1 MSVQSDLN
9 SYPYQYILYY
19 CNSPAGQNDPTVYQV
34 DCSDVAVL
42 SYDMSGDIQIDS
54 WLLGSYSAPSNATLL
69 SYSLLD
75 VLSFY
80 HSFYEIPVE
89 IADDQHHKISSTD
102 LAACR
107 VDSSMIG
114 YVVLNTTLG
123 KQQYLNSSL
132 NWVSMW

>member
-1 MSVQSDLN
+1 MSLQSDLN

-34 DCSDVAVL
+34 DCSDVVVL
-42 SYDMSGDIQIDS
+42 SYDMSSNIQIDS
-54 WLLGSYSAPSNATLL
+54 WLIGSYSQPSIGTLL
-69 SYSLLD
+69 SYTLLD

-80 HSFYEIPVE
+80 HSFYEEPQE
-89 IADDQHHKISSTD
+89 IANDQHYKISSAA

-114 YVVLNTTLG
+114 YVVLNTTIQ

-132 NWVSMW
+132 IWTSMW

>member
-1 MSVQSDLN
+1 MSSQSDLN

-19 CNSPAGQNDPTVYQV
+19 CNSPAGQNDSTVYQT

-54 WLLGSYSAPSNATLL
+54 WLLGSYSAPLNSTLL
-69 SYSLLD
+69 SYTLLD
-75 VLSFY
+75 VLTFY
-80 HSFYEIPVE
+80 HGFYEEPVE
-89 IADDQHHKISSTD
+89 IANNQHYKITSTD

-114 YVVLNTTLG
+114 YVVYNSTIQ
-123 KQQYLNSSL
+123 KQQYYDGSA
-132 NWVSMW
+132 WVSMW

>member
-1 MSVQSDLN
+1 MSSQSDLN

-19 CNSPAGQNDPTVYQV
+19 CNSPAGQNDSTVYQI

-54 WLLGSYSAPSNATLL
+54 WLLGSYSAPSNVTLL
-69 SYSLLD
+69 SYTLLD
-75 VLSFY
+75 VLTFY
-80 HSFYEIPVE
+80 HGFYEEPVE
-89 IADDQHHKISSTD
+89 IANNQHYKITSAE

-114 YVVLNTTLG
+114 YVVYNSTIQ
-123 KQQYLNSSL
+123 KQQYYDGSA
-132 NWVSMW
+132 WVSMW